1 MKRKTKLTKRPKREK
16 KRIRIK
22 IEIKKLKQIFY
33 WRVKL
38 RRKINLTKEPKKKTI
53 KRIRTTLKKIIYH
66 KLRLKDVIEKKIKV
80 LQKSQ
85 EQKSKE

>member
-1 MKRKTKLTKRPKREK
+1 
-16 KRIRIK
+16 
-22 IEIKKLKQIFY
+22 
-33 WRVKL
+33 VKL
-38 RRKINLTKEPKKKTI
+38 RRKINLTKEQKKRTI